1 MASRRGIF
9 RLARPAARA
18 ALLLA
23 ASLPLARLGAQGT
36 VRIKGTVSD
45 ADGSPIAMAAV
56 KAEGQA
62 AGALTDLKGRYSF
75 TFQSGDSVVLTYSM
89 IGYRTLR
96 RTLISPH
103 DSLTLKVTLHPSDS
117 VLSGA
122 VVRGRRVQTNT
133 MQDVKAESAKQLPS
147 TTGNAVEDLIST
159 MAGVSRHDEMSSQ
172 YNVRGGS
179 FDENIVYLNGQ
190 EVFRP
195 MLVRSGQQEGLSV
208 INSDMVEKIYFSTG
222 GFEAKYGDKMSSV
235 LDIVYKKPERFEA
248 SASGSLLGGGAYA
261 GYGNGKLSAMGG
273 VRYKTTR
280 YLLGS
285 LETTGEYRPDFL
297 DFQTC
302 LAWEPNRQW
311 EFGFTGNISDNHYNF
326 KPESRET
333 KFGTIYDAK
342 TFMVYFDGR
351 EKDLFRTYFGALTAT
366 RRFGR
371 NTELSLL
378 GSAFTTHE
386 KETYDITGEYW
397 LNESGSQEELG
408 VGVYREH
415 ARNYLDARV
424 ASASLRL
431 KTRFGAHSLEAA
443 ASLRTEHV
451 EEKATEWEMRD
462 SSGYSI
468 PHNAQGL
475 QLYYNMH
482 ADEEIDATRF
492 EAYAQDTYRFGSPLG
507 RFTLNAGV
515 RLSHWNWNKET
526 IVSPRASIGLIPAFN
541 DRWVFRLAAGLYY
554 QTPFYKELRDTVTA
568 GFNTSVRLNRDIKS
582 QRSVQFVLGG
592 DYDFKCAGRP
602 FRFTAE
608 IYYKAMSN
616 LIPYNINNV
625 RTVYYGRN
633 ASDGYAAGIDTKLYG
648 EFVPGADSWVTF
660 SLMRTK
666 EKIGGR
672 WIPRPTDQRYN
683 FSLYF
688 TDFFPGTD
696 RWKLTLRGALADGL
710 PFGPPHS
717 GREKQ
722 SFRAPA
728 YRRADIGM
736 SYRLLNNEDGRR
748 TRGAAGALRNV
759 WLGIDAFN
767 VFGIN
772 NVNSYYWVSD
782 VTNQQY
788 AVPNYLTGRLINFHL
803 QVEF

>member
-424 ASASLRL
+424 ASASLQL

-666 EKIGGR
+666 EKIGDR

>member
-18 ALLLA
+18 VLLLA

-248 SASGSLLGGGAYA
+248 SASGSLLGGGTYA

-666 EKIGGR
+666 EKIGDR